1 MEFENEVC
9 ELYGERMH
17 KKSKKKF
24 RGFVKGVAC
33 GMGYKYRIERNL
45 IAKNIVIGNPEKAD
59 YIITAHYD
67 TPPRLPKFFVKHM
80 LLYSLIALPAI
91 MLGLNYL
98 LPNILLALSAPT
110 KVFNILSFA
119 LPIANLGICGGLLG
133 YVLGL
138 FGNANKKNYNDNSSG
153 VITILNMMEKYKDEP
168 AKIKDRFC
176 FVLTDNEEKGLFGGF
191 SFAKRHKKELK
202 NKTFVNLDCI
212 GKGDQFNLY
221 YFGKNEPNI
230 VKELKVKENGK
241 YSFKPVRSG
250 LMSMSDHLAFKKH
263 DHVCLLSVDKKNNKS
278 LYSQIHSA
286 NDTSL
291 NRENIDFVIK
301 TLDDALISGESARAK
316 EKIKNKKILQFF
328 PSNFGLKEEKEATM

>member
-24 RGFVKGVAC
+24 RGFVKGVAGC
-33 GMGYKYRIERNL
+33 MGYDFKIEKSL
-45 IAKNIVIGNPEKAD
+45 TAKNIVIGNPEKAD

-91 MLGLNYL
+91 ILGLNYL

-153 VITILNMMEKYKDEP
+153 VLAILNMMEKYKDEP
-168 AKIKDRFC
+168 AEIKDRFC

-202 NKTFVNLDCI
+202 NCV

-263 DHVCLLSVDKKNNKS
+263 DHVCLLSVDKENNKS

-301 TLDDALISGESARAK
+301 TLDDAFISGESARAK
-316 EKIKNKKILQFF
+316 EKIKDKKILQFF